1 MNAKYINTHPNVC
14 KSKEQPDRPPAVTHA
29 VVPVV
34 PMFEE
39 VACGDALLV
48 ALLVFLLLGELVCTS
63 IV

>member
-1 MNAKYINTHPNVC
+1 
-14 KSKEQPDRPPAVTHA
+14 
-29 VVPVV
+29 
-34 PMFEE
+34 MFEE